1 MVTGG
6 NTDPDSAH
14 PAGTVEIVEPFDLAF
29 PNGPPADPE
38 EWTDEQWIAWLEATD
53 ADAPDGGGNRPAT
66 MGARVV
72 HSTGGQVLGQS
83 MLGLAYA
90 IYGRRD
96 DEVVIVAE
104 GDSEQGEDEP
114 FTVHLDPDH
123 PERSS
128 VVFRPVSE
136 PPA

>member
-1 MVTGG
+1 M
-6 NTDPDSAH
+6 
-14 PAGTVEIVEPFDLAF
+14 EIVEPFDLAF

-53 ADAPDGGGNRPAT
+53 ADAPAGGGNRPAT